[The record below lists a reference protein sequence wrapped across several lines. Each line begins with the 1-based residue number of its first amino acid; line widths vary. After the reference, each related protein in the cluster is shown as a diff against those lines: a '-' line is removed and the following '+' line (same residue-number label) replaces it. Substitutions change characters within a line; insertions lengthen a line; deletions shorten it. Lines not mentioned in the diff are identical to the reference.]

1 MYKESIT
8 VIEHVGQKIQHA
20 YLIKDIEI
28 DSVILEKYTVECRED
43 IQSAWDVSENST
55 KTMEIV
61 LTKKVQTIKML
72 AKPGIIETVSKN
84 GGKIIKGFATE
95 KAKRGN
101 KVYIRELEFFVEA
114 VK

>member
-1 MYKESIT
+1 MNKKSIT
-8 VIEHVGQKIQHA
+8 VIGQKVQYA

-28 DSVILEKYTVECRED
+28 DSVILEKYAVECQED
-43 IQSAWDVSENST
+43 IQAAWGASNSNT

-61 LTKKVQTIKML
+61 LTERVQTIKML
-72 AKPGIIETVSKN
+72 AKPGIIEMVSKN

-101 KVYIRELEFFVEA
+101 KVYIREFEFFVE
-114 VK
+114 KEKQE

>member
-1 MYKESIT
+1 MNKKTIT
-8 VIEHVGQKIQHA
+8 VIGQKVQYA

-28 DSVILEKYTVECRED
+28 DSVILEKYAVECRED
-43 IQSAWDVSENST
+43 IQDAWSVTDSNT

-61 LTKKVQTIKML
+61 LTEKVQTIKML
-72 AKPGIIETVSKN
+72 ARPGIIETVSKN

-95 KAKRGN
+95 KVKRGT

-114 VK
+114 EKQE